1 MQRTVN
7 LSELAT
13 IVGDDI
19 RRTLPAERTI
29 EYVVQPGLG
38 ARGDARLLRVVLHNL
53 VENAVTFT
61 RPSAKARITV
71 GSKGPDTDPAF
82 FVADNGIGFDMR
94 HAATP
99 WRDALL
105 MLAPALV
112 QCRAAHPDAWHEKVR
127 STPRHPGLT
136 ALPDSCYMWRRGG
149 ALERIRERLGA
160 GKGGR

>member
-53 VENAVTFT
+53 VENAVKFT

-71 GSKGPDTDPAF
+71 GSKGPDTDPHF
-82 FVADNGIGFDMR
+82 S
-94 HAATP
+94 
-99 WRDALL
+99 WRITGSG
-105 MLAPALV
+105 
-112 QCRAAHPDAWHEKVR
+112 
-127 STPRHPGLT
+127 STCVMPP
-136 ALPDSCYMWRRGG
+136 RRG
-149 ALERIRERLGA
+149 ATFYFRLP
-160 GKGGR
+160 R

>member
-1 MQRTVN
+1 MGKTVN

-13 IVGDDI
+13 IVGEDI

-38 ARGDARLLRVVLHNL
+38 ARGDARLLRVVLHHL
-53 VENAVTFT
+53 VENAAKFT
-61 RPSAKARITV
+61 RSSAKARITV

-105 MLAPALV
+105 
-112 QCRAAHPDAWHEKVR
+112 QAAA
-127 STPRHPGLT
+127 LT
-136 ALPDSCYMWRRGG
+136 APPNDNIPPSRSHVGRCRRRRHCRG
-149 ALERIRERLGA
+149 ARWTATCDTESRAPRGTCA
-160 GKGGR
+160 